1 MACPY
6 KPGSPSAQQQTHG
19 SVNEDAIVPIPQ
31 PPTHWFT
38 GNLPE
43 MDPSFPL
50 SSYWRLAAVYGDIF
64 KLDLVARKTVIL
76 SSYELINEVMDESR
90 FRKYP
95 SGPLQELRALLG
107 DGLFTAYWNEENWGK
122 AHRIL
127 MPVFGPIQIRKM
139 FPDMLGL
146 VSQLVLKLDR
156 MGPDNE
162 IVPADD
168 FTRLAF
174 DMIGI
179 CGFGYRFNSFYRD
192 EIHPFAREMAAALI
206 EAGKRA
212 NRSSVENYVRVK
224 SAEELSKNIH
234 SMWQLCDELVA
245 ERKRNP
251 KPEARDLLNTMLN
264 ASDPQTGEKLPDEN
278 IRFNMVTFLV
288 AGHETTSGTLSFLF
302 YMLLKHPETYHK
314 AQQEVDRVL
323 GDGVMKPEYLT
334 QLKYIEACI
343 RETMRV
349 QGPIGVLNIQPIED
363 TVIGGKYRVSAD
375 ETLACSIQ
383 GLHHDRRVWGEDAD
397 VFRPER
403 LLDGGWE
410 KLPPNVWKPFGNGA
424 RACIGRFFAEQEM
437 IIATAMILQR
447 FQVTMVDPSYNLRLK
462 STLTVKPDGFK
473 IKVTRRPGKS
483 LMVGIPGNIQTDIN
497 KTSQGGREA
506 VATPFKGT
514 GAGQSLLILYGSN
527 AGTCKYLAEDLD
539 MAARN
544 RGFKTTVKTM
554 DEGTEQLFQDM
565 PVVIITP
572 SYEGKPA
579 DNAKKFVAWLEAG
592 KLDSLKGVQY
602 AVFGS
607 GNSEWMNTFHR
618 IPKLVDETMSKLGA
632 KRIIQA
638 QFVDA
643 KEDATG
649 PWEDWRDELLAH
661 FSRRSLPVIS
671 AVPELE
677 VTVQPP
683 ETADLLAGEQLS
695 TGLVKVNKQIAGPEV
710 GSAKKHI
717 EIELPEG
724 VTYEPGDYLA
734 VLPTNPP
741 DLIRRAAT
749 QFTLNLDDIVTIKG
763 TSKAFL
769 ASDRPSTVI
778 EILGT
783 RVELATP
790 ASKRQIEAISKTA
803 DEIDQR
809 KLQALI
815 STEDAFMKEV
825 IEKRVSVLD
834 LLEDQPS
841 AKLSFA
847 AYLDMLRPLT
857 PRQYSISS
865 SPLAALS
872 AKAETASLTYDVH
885 TAPARSGH
893 GRQFQG
899 VASTYLASRP
909 VGSRIRCVVRR
920 SNTGFHLPADPS
932 TPLIMVAA
940 GTGLAPMRGFIQ
952 QRACIAAANNSNL
965 NNALGPALLYFGCRD
980 YELDFLYAEELREWE
995 KLGAVE
1001 VRPAFSRRAPPP
1013 DAVSIS
1019 EKGEGE
1025 KAYKYTH
1032 ERMWAEQ
1039 EELRDLFRR
1048 GAKIFVCGSAS
1059 KLAKSTNEVVKR
1071 IWRVAFPEKSEEDA
1085 QRWLEGIREVRYV
1098 SDVFD

>member
-6 KPGSPSAQQQTHG
+6 KPGGSTAAQQQHN
-19 SVNEDAIVPIPQ
+19 VNEDAIVPIPQ
-31 PPTHWFT
+31 PRTHWFT
-38 GNLPE
+38 RNLPE
-43 MDPSFPL
+43 MDPSFPAASL
-50 SSYWRLAAVYGDIF
+50 WRLAAVYGDIF
-64 KLDLVARKTVIL
+64 KLDLIVRQAVVL

-90 FRKYP
+90 FRKNP
-95 SGPLQELRALLG
+95 TGPLKELRALLG

-139 FPDMLGL
+139 FP
-146 VSQLVLKLDR
+146 
-156 MGPDNE
+156 E
-162 IVPADD
+162 I
-168 FTRLAF
+168 LAF

-192 EIHPFAREMAAALI
+192 EIHPFAREMAAALT

-212 NRSSVENYVRVK
+212 NRPSVENYLRVNA
-224 SAEELSKNIH
+224 AEELNKNIH

-264 ASDPQTGEKLPDEN
+264 ASDPQTGEKLSDEN

-288 AGHETTSGTLSFLF
+288 AGHETTSGTLCFLF
-302 YMLLKHPETYHK
+302 YLLLKYPETYHK

-323 GDGVMKPEYLT
+323 GDSVIKPEHLT

-343 RETMRV
+343 RETMRF
-349 QGPIGVLNIQPIED
+349 QGPISLLNISPIED
-363 TVIGGKYRVSAD
+363 TVIGGKYRVTAD
-375 ETLACSIQ
+375 QTLICNIQ

-410 KLPPNVWKPFGNGA
+410 KLPPNAWKPFGNGA

-447 FQVTMVDPSYNLRLK
+447 FQVSMVDPSYNLRLK

-473 IKVTRRPGKS
+473 MKVIRRPGKP
-483 LMVGIPGNIQTDIN
+483 LLEGLPGNFQTDAD
-497 KTSQGGREA
+497 KAGPGGQEA
-506 VATPFKGT
+506 VAKSFEVKGT
-514 GAGQSLLILYGSN
+514 GQSLLILYGSN

-539 MAARN
+539 IVARN
-544 RGFKTTVKTM
+544 RGFNTTVKTM
-554 DEGTEQLFQDM
+554 DEGTEQLSKNI

-592 KLDSLKGVQY
+592 KPDSLKDVQY

-618 IPKLVDETMSKLGA
+618 IPKLVDETMPKLGA
-632 KRIIQA
+632 KRIIPA

-649 PWEDWRDELLAH
+649 PWEDWRDELLA
-661 FSRRSLPVIS
+661 FFGGGSQPIIA

-677 VTVQPP
+677 VTVEKP
-683 ETADLLAGEQLS
+683 ETADLLAGEQIS
-695 TGLVKVNKQIAGPEV
+695 TGLVKENKQIAGPEV
-710 GSAKKHI
+710 GSAKMHM

-724 VTYEPGDYLA
+724 VTYEPGDYLV
-734 VLPTNPP
+734 VLPTNPV

-749 QFTLNLDDIVTIKG
+749 HFKLNMDDIVTIKG
-763 TSKAFL
+763 TSKPFL
-769 ASDRPSTVI
+769 TSSRPSTVV
-778 EILGT
+778 EILGS
-783 RVELATP
+783 RVELGTP
-790 ASKRQIEAISKTA
+790 ASKRQIEAIAKTA
-803 DEIDQR
+803 SPADAA

-815 STEDAFMKEV
+815 ASDAAFAKEI
-825 IEKRVSVLD
+825 IEKRMSILD
-834 LLEDQPS
+834 LLEDHPS
-841 AKLSFA
+841 AGLSLA
-847 AYLDMLRPLT
+847 AYLDMLRPLA

-872 AKAETASLTYDVH
+872 EKRAGELASLTYDVH
-885 TAPARSGH
+885 AAPARSGG
-893 GRQFQG
+893 GRRFHG
-899 VASTYLASRP
+899 VASTYLATRQP
-909 VGSRIRCVVRR
+909 GSRIRCVVRP
-920 SNTGFHLPADPS
+920 SNNRGFRLPADAR
-932 TPLIMVAA
+932 TPIVMVAA
-940 GTGLAPMRGFIQ
+940 GTGLAPMRGFVQ
-952 QRACIAAANNSNL
+952 QRACIAAAAAAAGAAMNDNN
-965 NNALGPALLYFGCRD
+965 NNGILGPALLYFGCRD
-980 YELDFLYAEELREWE
+980 FEKDFLYAEELREWE
-995 KLGAVE
+995 ALGAVQ
-1001 VRPAFSRRAPPP
+1001 VRPAFSRRGPPTP
-1013 DAVSIS
+1013 D
-1019 EKGEGE
+1019 GEGE
-1025 KAYKYTH
+1025 GGRYRYTH
-1032 ERMWAEQ
+1032 ERMW
-1039 EELRDLFRR
+1039 EEREEIRDLFRR

-1059 KLAKSTNEVVKR
+1059 KLARSTNEVTKR
-1071 IWRVAFPEKSEEDA
+1071 IWREAFPDKSEEDA
-1085 QRWLEGIREVRYV
+1085 QEWLDGIREVRFV